1 MRSACHVYFQ
11 MRSEARDC
19 ANHSSPHSHVP
30 SLTPRI
36 ISFFGATIYC
46 ALPFNESY
54 EDFVILDFLD
64 IVCSS
69 FFSLLTFSH
78 PTLCDCRG

>member
-1 MRSACHVYFQ
+1 MRSACHVYCQ

-19 ANHSSPHSHVP
+19 ANHSSPYSHVP

-36 ISFFGATIYC
+36 IAFFCATIYC

-54 EDFVILDFLD
+54 EDFVILDFLEV
-64 IVCSS
+64 VCLS
-69 FFSLLTFSH
+69 FFSLLPFFL
-78 PTLCDCRG
+78 PNLL